1 MSQFQRIVSSIET
14 FTDIDECVDFLTDIK
29 DQQVFFIVSDKTS
42 ETFVPLIHDVPQ
54 IDSIYIFYDNVVN
67 HEQNMKEWRKVKA
80 VVNDISF
87 ICDQLKQNT
96 RQCELNLIPISIVSA
111 SSVVDLNELDQSFM
125 YSQLLKETLLE
136 MKYDDKAKKEFVDFC
151 RVLYSDNNV
160 QLGIIDEF
168 ERDYHLH
175 SPIW

>member
-1 MSQFQRIVSSIET
+1 MKVTMLQPKQPVRSHYVENFIVIWLVSNFNESDIIYYNLMSQFQRIVSSIET

-125 YSQLLKETLLE
+125 
-136 MKYDDKAKKEFVDFC
+136 
-151 RVLYSDNNV
+151 
-160 QLGIIDEF
+160 
-168 ERDYHLH
+168 
-175 SPIW
+175 